1 MSIFS
6 FIAKKEKKFLHS
18 KKKFLKIFTYLD
30 NCHIINLISY
40 KQDTGQHMVQNR
52 MTSILYN
59 KKENQKKMNKFYYRG
74 TTHHG
79 DRPTSN
85 NCKNND
91 RQNTA
96 TILTATSSTYDNLDD
111 HNHDHHLCTT
121 SKSGQHR
128 WITRDGSRDYREE
141 TECGSS
147 EASTSSFATFE
158 RRQQWSSSGQWD
170 FGQWGG

>member
-1 MSIFS
+1 MSISS

-18 KKKFLKIFTYLD
+18 KKKFLKIFTYFD

-74 TTHHG
+74 TTHHS

-85 NCKNND
+85 NCTNND

-128 WITRDGSRDYREE
+128 
-141 TECGSS
+141 
-147 EASTSSFATFE
+147 
-158 RRQQWSSSGQWD
+158 
-170 FGQWGG
+170 